1 MLVGETMQL
10 RNIKLF
16 SVVLL
21 LLLTAP
27 VAGRAD
33 FTTGEPHVYEVRQ
46 RLHLVKQG
54 GVVEN
59 FKLEAPVFLQE
70 NLPPYQRV
78 LSFTA
83 DLSKLKMVNSETE
96 PTVEYHLSRWNR
108 PRELVV
114 ELGYTIE
121 NRAITYER
129 ARYIGQNNVAARYL
143 QPEPG
148 IESQAPELVN
158 LAAVL
163 CAQEAYPLDK
173 AVKLFNGVNGKI
185 HYRADV
191 TTDGHSALRTLKRGY
206 GNCEDYSLLYIA
218 LCRAAGIPARFV
230 NGFRFDPA
238 RLGVNTTNLTGFR
251 HAWVEVNLPGVG
263 WLPAE
268 PTYTYLVN
276 GVPRISGDFFG
287 KIRGDDRH
295 LLFNYSRNGGYR
307 CSWSHDERIKVTI
320 KVENRMTI
328 RRVR

>member
-10 RNIKLF
+10 RNFKLF
-16 SVVLL
+16 HMALL
-21 LLLTAP
+21 ILLAAP

-33 FTTGEPHVYEVRQ
+33 FTTGDPHVYEVRQ

-54 GVVEN
+54 GTVEN
-59 FKLEAPVFLQE
+59 FKLEVPAFLQD

-78 LSFTA
+78 LTFTA
-83 DLSKLKMVNSETE
+83 NLSELKMVNSETE
-96 PTVEYHLSRWNR
+96 PTIEYRLSRWSR

-121 NRAITYER
+121 NRTITYEI
-129 ARYIGQNNVAARYL
+129 ARYMGQNSVAARYL

-148 IESQAPELVN
+148 IESQAPALVN

-163 CAQEAYPLDK
+163 CAKEAYPLDK
-173 AVKLFNGVNGKI
+173 ALKLFNGVNSKI
-185 HYRADV
+185 HYQTNVA
-191 TTDGHSALRTLKRGY
+191 GEHSALRTLKRGY

-238 RLGVNTTNLTGFR
+238 QLGSNTKDLNGFG

-263 WLPAE
+263 WFPAE

-276 GVPRISGDFFG
+276 GVPRISDDFFG